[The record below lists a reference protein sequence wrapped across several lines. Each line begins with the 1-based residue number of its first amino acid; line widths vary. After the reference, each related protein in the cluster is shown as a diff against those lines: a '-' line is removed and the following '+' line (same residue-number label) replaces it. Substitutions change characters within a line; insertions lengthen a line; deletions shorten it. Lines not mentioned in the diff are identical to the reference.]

1 MIQKPLQKP
10 RKGPRT
16 ALDREGIL
24 DKVRELGRR
33 GAALK
38 RRQSAPDARAV
49 DRVLAEHEGR
59 RIEAQLC
66 ELKEQL
72 TSAPAA
78 REKMIRS
85 PMQVR

>member
-38 RRQSAPDARAV
+38 RRQSAPDARSI

>member
-72 TSAPAA
+72 TSAPASRATMA
-78 REKMIRS
+78 RTPAQIR
-85 PMQVR
+85 